1 MHHKNRSSFFP
12 RDGAAILS
20 YRVLDGPEKAPI
32 VHIDEKGFL
41 VSGSGIGVSTL
52 EVIAQEPFGTN
63 QTILVAV
70 KVRLP
75 FTLSVRA
82 QTRPSLR
89 CKSDS
94 PSS

>member
-1 MHHKNRSSFFP
+1 MPSPPPCIIKTDHLSSQ

-63 QTILVAV
+63 QTVLVAV
-70 KVRLP
+70 KVGSP
-75 FTLSVRA
+75 FTLSA
-82 QTRPSLR
+82 S
-89 CKSDS
+89 KNSDATLS
-94 PSS
+94 QV